1 MKIRLFVSGNS
12 KKKWEKLKLEKGYHV
27 SKFYF
32 NVSIFCLI
40 LLPKLYLGSKYGNL
54 TQSRHLCHPCRVL
67 V

>member
-1 MKIRLFVSGNS
+1 MSFNENFVKINENKVVCIWKF

-40 LLPKLYLGSKYGNL
+40 LLPKL
-54 TQSRHLCHPCRVL
+54 
-67 V
+67 